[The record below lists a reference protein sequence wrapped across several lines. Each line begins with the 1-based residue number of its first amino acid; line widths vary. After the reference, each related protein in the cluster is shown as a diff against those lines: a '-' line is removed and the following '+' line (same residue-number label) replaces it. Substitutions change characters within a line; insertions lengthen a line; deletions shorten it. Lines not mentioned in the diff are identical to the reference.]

1 MRGKRSVV
9 AINPNTGERREYDSA
24 YMCARELG
32 TMFQNVTQA
41 LDRNGIC
48 CGWRLYDSAE
58 YLRGRI
64 AELQKRLKEVE
75 GM

>member
-1 MRGKRSVV
+1 MRNKRAVV
-9 AINPNTGERREYDSA
+9 AINQNTGEKREFGSA
-24 YMCARELG
+24 YECARELG
-32 TMFQNVTQA
+32 TAFQNVTQA